1 MVTEILAAKEN
12 EDQAFDDFLT
22 IILSGDGTMKFFD
35 ILPKI
40 KLKSFSILKS
50 KKIVGKNKEIMLK
63 AGKDLFRMMT
73 IISQSRNLDMK
84 DVLSHPVGPIS
95 WSIATS
101 NGTLRKTN
109 KAVLS
114 NDLEK
119 ESTPSEEIPE
129 NSSCIIDAM
138 SLVQRKI
145 QNI

>member
-1 MVTEILAAKEN
+1 MVTDILAAKEN
-12 EDQAFDDFLT
+12 RDQAFVDFLT
-22 IILSGDGTMKFFD
+22 NILSGDKTMKFFD

-40 KLKSFSILKS
+40 KLRSFSILKS

-63 AGKDLFRMMT
+63 AGKDLFGMMT
-73 IISQSRNLDMK
+73 IISQSKNLDMK
-84 DVLSHPVGPIS
+84 EVLSHPLGPIS

-129 NSSCIIDAM
+129 TSSCIIDAM
-138 SLVQRKI
+138 SLAQRKI